1 MISNGGTKQKVEP
14 IQIRNFIKNL
24 ANQNSDEFSDNF
36 QLEMPWD
43 SSYSICQV
51 DSPEIAREIT
61 DKTQKQK
68 YKVKGNFSEII
79 L

>member
-43 SSYSICQV
+43 SSYSICRV